1 MHYYSFNI
9 GDYVSST
16 QHLEP
21 MEDLAY
27 RRMLDLY
34 YSNEGPL
41 PSDIDKIARLTRMRS
56 HKDCIAIVLEDFFTL
71 EKDGYHNNGAD
82 KALELVYKKSE
93 TARKSA
99 EARWNK
105 NKDLAKKADDA
116 NALDPH
122 CVKDANGMLHNTH
135 NTIPKTHIK
144 DLFDN
149 ERIIP
154 LWNSFGC
161 ERHKGLTLKA
171 EKALDK
177 TYKHYCKSVEKG
189 KEPKELN
196 DWLESYLIKG
206 FKPMI
211 ADHHRK
217 FDDGKW
223 AADLEFAIRLDT
235 YDKVKNRV

>member
-1 MHYYSFNI
+1 MI
-9 GDYVSST
+9 V
-16 QHLEP
+16 
-21 MEDLAY
+21 
-27 RRMLDLY
+27 
-34 YSNEGPL
+34 
-41 PSDIDKIARLTRMRS
+41 IAGGVFW
-56 HKDCIAIVLEDFFTL
+56 AVNQ
-71 EKDGYHNNGAD
+71 NNGLND
-82 KALELVYKKSE
+82 KAVAFEDSETNKEQNVEEMPAMANEDKKLNQLPGIEKSE
-93 TARKSA
+93 AARKSA

-105 NKDLAKKADDA
+105 KKDLDKKEDDA
-116 NALDPH
+116 NALNPH
-122 CVKDANGMLHNTH
+122 CEKDANGILPNTH
-135 NTIPKTHIK
+135 NTIPNTHIK
-144 DLFDN
+144 YLFDN

-211 ADHHRK
+211 TDHHRK

>member
-1 MHYYSFNI
+1 MLQHGAYTLLMDSCYDREQFPTMEEAI
-9 GDYVSST
+9 EWVWAST
-16 QHLEP
+16 PE
-21 MEDLAY
+21 EINAV
-27 RRMLDLY
+27 
-34 YSNEGPL
+34 EF
-41 PSDIDKIARLTRMRS
+41 
-56 HKDCIAIVLEDFFTL
+56 VLGRFFTL
-71 EKDGYHNNGAD
+71 TDGIYTQARIAQEVEDYQGKSENN
-82 KALELVYKKSE
+82 KRIALEREAKRRELRDKQHETCTTIKQGVNESPPNQEPITNNYKPS
-93 TARKSA
+93 
-99 EARWNK
+99 
-105 NKDLAKKADDA
+105 L
-116 NALDPH
+116 
-122 CVKDANGMLHNTH
+122 
-135 NTIPKTHIK
+135 K

-211 ADHHRK
+211 TDHHRK